1 MDDKED
7 FAEESPQAIDPGPA
21 DPRDAASPMIPA
33 DGAVPEAPG
42 LEVRKPGLYVLRPQG
57 IRPAPRSARRRFG
70 RLRNDCPPDRRRASS
85 RPALKPRIR

>member
-7 FAEESPQAIDPGPA
+7 FAEESPQAIDRGPA
-21 DPRDAASPMIPA
+21 DPVDAEPPVIPTEEA
-33 DGAVPEAPG
+33 MPEASD

>member
-7 FAEESPQAIDPGPA
+7 IAEESPQVLDQGPA
-21 DPRDAASPMIPA
+21 DPPDAESALTPVEGVDAELP
-33 DGAVPEAPG
+33 D

-57 IRPAPRSARRRFG
+57 IRPAPRAARRRFG
-70 RLRNDCPPDRRRASS
+70 RLRNDCPPDRRRASN